1 MTQIPLQS
9 LFVGR
14 EIEQQCYRDMLNN
27 NGNGPWVLIVTAQG
41 GNGKSALL
49 RQFAEK
55 TPTFAADAL
64 AVTLNFAIGSLSVDP
79 LAILEQL
86 VEQLAPHG
94 NKKQF
99 EAFQR
104 ALHEGRSILGAPQP
118 MIENIIAGD
127 YATVKENVQSISGAS
142 REQRRN
148 VYELV
153 RGVCYE
159 LVDTLRVTRLV
170 VLLDTCERLN
180 ELEGEGL
187 SEVGQWVMNELVPG
201 LHSRARYKYHR
212 CYFVLASRLRPSL
225 EAIDAQEDVKQLA
238 LPMLEQPFVEQY
250 LERIGMQ
257 DAALRKQVYILTHGH
272 ALCVSIIGSLWLERG
287 AQPFTLADLPLLSER
302 FNERALLKFIGE
314 RVLDKRLKSPYR
326 ELTRYG
332 ALLRSFNL
340 PLLQAVFPELLSKTN
355 PLDQLRRLIQY
366 PYIESRGN
374 YSYAFHDLLR
384 EIQAEEIRVQEPQKW
399 LDYHKRALDYLTQT
413 ASHSPEWYYHALAY
427 DEDFGMSDWW
437 ETVQDAQ
444 IRGKRAYLGALLEA
458 THDRT
463 LRLSKQSYANLAFW
477 EGTFYRFGGQMQE
490 AWDAYEQAL
499 ALFRQVGDRLGE
511 ANVRKAMGDVQQFR
525 KDMQAALQSYEQAL
539 ALFRQVGSSLG
550 EANVLQAM
558 GDVQQ
563 FRDDREAALQS
574 YEQALALFRQVGSSL
589 GEANCYL
596 AQGRI
601 ALQEQDFAKALSL
614 QTDAYRLYQHIQDGY
629 SQARLLYYR
638 SFVHEA
644 MNEIALAIKD
654 IQQALLIA
662 EPLNLPFIDLFRERL
677 ETLQGT

>member
-1 MTQIPLQS
+1 M
-9 LFVGR
+9 
-14 EIEQQCYRDMLNN
+14 
-27 NGNGPWVLIVTAQG
+27 
-41 GNGKSALL
+41 
-49 RQFAEK
+49 
-55 TPTFAADAL
+55 
-64 AVTLNFAIGSLSVDP
+64 
-79 LAILEQL
+79 
-86 VEQLAPHG
+86 
-94 NKKQF
+94 
-99 EAFQR
+99 
-104 ALHEGRSILGAPQP
+104 
-118 MIENIIAGD
+118 
-127 YATVKENVQSISGAS
+127 
-142 REQRRN
+142 
-148 VYELV
+148 
-153 RGVCYE
+153 
-159 LVDTLRVTRLV
+159 
-170 VLLDTCERLN
+170 LLDTCERLN

-201 LHSRARYKYHR
+201 LHSRARHKYRR
-212 CYFVLASRLRPSL
+212 CYFVLASRLRPAL
-225 EAIDAQEDVKQLA
+225 EAIDEQEDVKQLA

-272 ALCVSIIGSLWLERG
+272 ALCVSIIGSLWQERG

-302 FNERALLKFIGE
+302 FNERALLRFIGE

-340 PLLQAVFPELLSKTN
+340 PLLQAVFPDLLSKTN
-355 PLDQLRRLIQY
+355 ALDQLRRLIQY

-437 ETVQDAQ
+437 ETVQDAH
-444 IRGKRAYLGALLEA
+444 IRGTREYFGALLQA

-463 LRLSKQSYANLAFW
+463 LRLSKQSYANLALW

-499 ALFRQVGDRLGE
+499 SLFRQVGDRLGE
-511 ANVRKAMGDVQQFR
+511 AN
-525 KDMQAALQSYEQAL
+525 
-539 ALFRQVGSSLG
+539 
-550 EANVLQAM
+550 
-558 GDVQQ
+558 
-563 FRDDREAALQS
+563 
-574 YEQALALFRQVGSSL
+574 
-589 GEANCYL
+589 CYL
-596 AQGRI
+596 AQGRL

-614 QTDAYRLYQHIQDGY
+614 HTDAYRLYQHIQDGY

-638 SFVHEA
+638 SIVYEA
-644 MNEIALAIKD
+644 MNQIALAIED

-662 EPLNLPFIDLFRERL
+662 EPLDLPFIDLFRQRL
-677 ETLQGT
+677 GKLQEQ